1 MQHTRDFACNHLQ
14 VKMAWLFDSVE
25 KGLQVDR
32 TAFCIGLPGAGD
44 AEIAQSQDW

>member
-1 MQHTRDFACNHLQ
+1 MLPTVDTVQ